1 MSINYKGISISS
13 LGDLETISLVD
24 FTEPELK
31 EGEVLIKMEC
41 STINPVDLLIAYG
54 HFGPPVQPS
63 ILGLEGS
70 GTVVKSGGGSHA
82 DSLLNKR
89 VAVMHKG
96 TWNEY
101 MVAPAHTMFAI
112 KDSISFEK
120 AASFVVNPFTVAAIV
135 EKIHEGH
142 HKAVVMNAA
151 ASGLGKIMIRWG
163 HKFGVP
169 IVCLVRRQEQ
179 VDTLVSLGAKYI
191 FNTSTENWKEEA
203 KKLCTELKVT
213 IGFDCISGTATNDM
227 IDLLEIGG
235 IVYIYGTMANQPFT
249 FNATL
254 LMLQLKRIEGLAMP
268 IWLSLKDIEAR
279 EKISQFV
286 QENFEDVFITEYAS
300 EVNLTGLKSALLS
313 YQKSATNNKIL
324 VRTRID

>member
-1 MSINYKGISISS
+1 MSITYKGISISS
-13 LGDLETISLVD
+13 LGDLETLNLID

-54 HFGPPVQPS
+54 QFGPPVQPS

-70 GTVVKSGGGSHA
+70 GTVVKSGGGAHA

-101 MVAPAHTMFAI
+101 MVAPAHSVYAI
-112 KDSISFEK
+112 RDSISFEK
-120 AASFVVNPFTVAAIV
+120 AASLIVNPFTVGAIV
-135 EKIHEGH
+135 EKIHEGN
-142 HKAVVMNAA
+142 HKAIVMNAA

-163 HKFGVP
+163 HKFGVD

-179 VDTLVSLGAKYI
+179 VDTLASLGAKYI
-191 FNTSTENWKEEA
+191 INTSTENWKNDA
-203 KKLCTELKVT
+203 KNICSELKVK

-249 FNATL
+249 FNAAF
-254 LMLQLKRIEGLAMP
+254 LMLQLKRVEGLAMP
-268 IWLSLKDIEAR
+268 IWLYQKDHEAR

-286 QENFEDVFITEYAS
+286 QDNFEEVFRTEYAS
-300 EVNLTGLKSALLS
+300 EVNLTGLKSALLA

-324 VRTRID
+324 VRIHTD